1 MASSHDSTVSPL
13 TASRSVAADFAE
25 LTKPGVTGLIL
36 FSTVVGF
43 YLATSGSLDYT
54 LLLHTLIGT
63 GLVAGGTAAL
73 NQYWERESDALMNR
87 TRNRPLPA
95 GRMAAWKAL
104 AFGIFL
110 AVAGT
115 TYLVI
120 LVNALAAILAAAT
133 LISYLFFYTPLKTRT
148 PHSTL
153 VGSFPGAIPPLIG
166 WAAVAGDLP
175 AAAWVLYAIL
185 FFWQFPHF
193 LAIAWL
199 YQDDYARA
207 NIVMLPVAEPDGH
220 STARQIVLYTLAL
233 LPFSLA
239 PTWLG
244 VTGNIYL
251 VGALICGVAFL
262 CVGVSTARGKTRA
275 DARRP
280 LRASVLYLDRKST
293 RLNSSHVS
301 ESRMPSSA

>member
-1 MASSHDSTVSPL
+1 MATPHDSLVSPL
-13 TASRSVAADFAE
+13 TASRSLAADLAE
-25 LTKPGVTGLIL
+25 LTKPGVTALIL

-43 YLATSGSLDYT
+43 YLAASGPLDFT
-54 LLLHTLIGT
+54 LLANTLLGT

-73 NQYWERESDALMNR
+73 NQFWERDSDALMHR

-95 GRMAAWKAL
+95 GRLQPWKAL
-104 AFGIFL
+104 VFGIFL

-115 TYLVI
+115 GYLM
-120 LVNALAAILAAAT
+120 LQVNMLAALLAAAT

-148 PHSTL
+148 PHATL

-166 WAAVAGDLP
+166 WAAVAGELPP
-175 AAAWVLYAIL
+175 AAWTLYAIL
-185 FFWQFPHF
+185 FLWQFPHF

-207 NIVMLPVAEPDGH
+207 NILMLPVAEPDGH

-233 LPFSLA
+233 LPVSLA
-239 PTWLG
+239 PSWLG

-251 VGALICGVAFL
+251 LGALIAGIAFL
-262 CVGVSTARGKTRA
+262 SIGVSTARGKTRT
-275 DARRP
+275 DARR
-280 LRASVLYLDRKST
+280 LLQASVIYLPVIYALMLFDKVVR
-293 RLNSSHVS
+293 
-301 ESRMPSSA
+301 